1 MCKLIFISLFTLSI
15 ISCSTDKTTN
25 TETIEPQKTL
35 GQSVNSDSFN
45 LGFNALMN
53 DYYELKNAFI
63 KENIDAI
70 NKASNSLSTNAS
82 LLKISELKADS
93 LIINVAKL
101 YTRNLQDE
109 LSGLIKESDIE
120 NKRMSF
126 QIVTSDVYDLIR
138 TVKYDKAKV
147 YLQHCPMAFK
157 NKGADWLSNSSE
169 IENPYLPKMMLD
181 CGEIKDS
188 VNFNN

>member
-138 TVKYDKAKV
+138 TVKYDRAKV